1 MKNSVSVSI
10 IMGVYNPRNP
20 VRFLRA
26 VHSIIGQSLTDWELL
41 LCDDGSDAAHTA
53 VIRRAARLDS
63 RIRILRTE
71 ENRGLAYALNNGIR
85 HAAGEFI
92 ARMDDDD
99 LSEPDRLRIQAAF
112 LRSHPHYQW
121 VGSNAQLID
130 DYGVWGFQRMPERP
144 QAKDF
149 LFNSPFIHPAV
160 MFRRQTLVCSG
171 GYCTAEEVRQCE
183 DYELFMRL
191 YHRGFR
197 GYNLQEPLL
206 QYREDYAAHKKRTY
220 RRRIREMKVRYHGF
234 KALGLLDG
242 ATFAYVLKPLAVGA
256 VPAPVH
262 HYINQRLKRR
272 E

>member
-1 MKNSVSVSI
+1 MKNSVLVSV

-41 LCDDGSDAAHTA
+41 LCDDGSDASHTG

-63 RIRILRTE
+63 RIRVLRSE
-71 ENRGLAYALNNGIR
+71 ENRGLAHALNAGIR
-85 HAAGEFI
+85 QAAGEFI

-99 LSEPDRLRIQAAF
+99 LSEPNRLQVQVDF
-112 LRSHPHYQW
+112 LRSHPQYHF
-121 VGSNAQLID
+121 VGANAQLID

-144 QAKDF
+144 QVKDF
-149 LFNSPFIHPAV
+149 LFNSPFIHPSV
-160 MFRRQTLVCSG
+160 MFRRQTLLHCG
-171 GYCTAEEVRQCE
+171 GYSTAEEVRQCE

-191 YHRGFR
+191 YRRGYR
-197 GYNLQEPLL
+197 GYNLQAPLL

-242 ATFAYVLKPLAVGA
+242 VTFAYVLKPLAVGA

-262 HYINQRLKRR
+262 HYINRRLKRR

>member
-130 DYGVWGFQRMPERP
+130 DYGVWGFQRSR
-144 QAKDF
+144 KG
-149 LFNSPFIHPAV
+149 
-160 MFRRQTLVCSG
+160 RRQRTFFSIPRSSIPRSCSAG
-171 GYCTAEEVRQCE
+171 RHWCAAAATARQEEVRQCE

-262 HYINQRLKRR
+262 HYINRRLKRR

>member
-26 VHSIIGQSLTDWELL
+26 VHSIIEQSLTDWELL

-149 LFNSPFIHPAV
+149 LFNSPFIHPTV

-171 GYCTAEEVRQCE
+171 GLLHGGRRCGSARITSCLCGCITGDSAAIIFRSLCCSTGRIMRRTKNAPTGGGSVR
-183 DYELFMRL
+183 
-191 YHRGFR
+191 
-197 GYNLQEPLL
+197 
-206 QYREDYAAHKKRTY
+206 
-220 RRRIREMKVRYHGF
+220 
-234 KALGLLDG
+234 
-242 ATFAYVLKPLAVGA
+242 
-256 VPAPVH
+256 
-262 HYINQRLKRR
+262 
-272 E
+272 